1 VIRLIDLLKEMS
13 LHRSNA
19 WEEYDLK
26 SIDPQTLE
34 NMFAYYKSSYE
45 AEGLDLSV
53 NSPQELQADYKAVA
67 MIDVDRDKQPDSF
80 IIYKP
85 TPYGN
90 KISLLFTNRAPGAA
104 KAVILKMIEL
114 VNTSGWFLE
123 ASKKTE
129 DILSKSGAPVIDDE
143 DTIKGIIGPKKAA
156 TVRFKKDGYYEREL
170 GAVPGKFIT
179 KRLYGISK

>member
-1 VIRLIDLLKEMS
+1 MIKLLDILKEIELKS
-13 LHRSNA
+13 SNT
-19 WEEYDLK
+19 WEDYDLR
-26 SIDPQTLE
+26 SLDPYTLE
-34 NMFAYYKSSYE
+34 DMFTYYKSSYE
-45 AEGLDLSV
+45 SEGLDLSV
-53 NSPQELQADYKAVA
+53 NSPQELQDNYKAVA
-67 MIDVDRDKQPDSF
+67 MIDVDKDRDPDSF

-129 DILSKSGAPVIDDE
+129 EILSKVGAPVIEDE
-143 DTIKGIIGPKKAA
+143 YTIKGIIGPKKAA
-156 TVRFKKDGYYEREL
+156 TVRFKGYGYYDREL

-179 KRLYGISK
+179 KRLYGITR

>member
-1 VIRLIDLLKEMS
+1 MIRLEDLLRELK
-13 LHRSNA
+13 LGATNR
-19 WEEYDLK
+19 WEDYDLK
-26 SIDPQTLE
+26 SLDPKTLE
-34 NMFAYYKSSYE
+34 SMFVYYKSSYE
-45 AEGLDLSV
+45 SEGLDLSV

-67 MIDVDRDKQPDSF
+67 MIDVDRDRDPDSF

-104 KAVILKMIEL
+104 KAVILKMLDL
-114 VNTSGWFLE
+114 VNTTGWFIE

-129 DILSKSGAPVIDDE
+129 DILSKAGAPVIEDE
-143 DTIKGIIGPKKAA
+143 DVIKGIIGPKKAA

>member
-1 VIRLIDLLKEMS
+1 MIKLLDILKEIELKS
-13 LHRSNA
+13 SNT
-19 WEEYDLK
+19 WEDYDLR
-26 SIDPQTLE
+26 SLDPSTLE
-34 NMFAYYKSSYE
+34 DMFTYYKSSYE
-45 AEGLDLSV
+45 SEGLDLSV

-67 MIDVDRDKQPDSF
+67 MIDVDKDKDPDSF
-80 IIYKP
+80 IVYKP

-104 KAVILKMIEL
+104 KAVILKMIDL

-129 DILSKSGAPVIDDE
+129 EILSKAGAPVIEDE
-143 DTIKGIIGPKKAA
+143 DTIKGIIGPKKAT
-156 TVRFKKDGYYEREL
+156 TVRFKGDGYYDREL

-179 KRLYGISK
+179 KRLYGIPK